1 MAKAVKVEAE
11 VVEDGREL
19 VVTCAPAEIEAN
31 FDALEDRVRRMVA
44 DYDGAVYDMAEDEN
58 VKAAKRDRTFLN
70 GIVKQIDER
79 RKAVKREYLR
89 PLDAFEARCKEI
101 SGIAKGASD
110 AIKAQLDE
118 AERLRRERAYAALE
132 AHYAE
137 VADLLA
143 PVVPYSRVHEDRWL
157 NKTVGEV
164 RAKQLLEEKVG
175 LLAED
180 WGTLKGQ
187 RESMGHYEVAERE
200 LFRTLDL
207 GAALKAARQAD
218 EEDARLAEMKAA
230 MEPEQAPAPSPQ
242 PAPAPEPEPE
252 PDAEAARGWYP
263 GGSPREEIGEAV
275 GPMPIRVDQ
284 LIAPRPGEPRGPWV
298 VVVPEATRS
307 DMEGLA
313 KLLKMSEVS
322 GRIIAGT
329 LEQAY
334 WKVMQG
340 GR

>member
-19 VVTCAPAEIEAN
+19 VVTCTPAEIEAN
-31 FDALEDRVRRMVA
+31 FDALEERVRRMVA
-44 DYDGAVYDMAEDEN
+44 DYDGATYDMSEDGN
-58 VKAAKRDRTFLN
+58 VKAAKRDRTYLN

-132 AHYAE
+132 AHYGE

-180 WGTLKGQ
+180 WDTLKGQ
-187 RESMGHYEVAERE
+187 RGSMGHYEVAERE

-218 EEDARLAEMKAA
+218 EEEARLAEMKAA
-230 MEPEQAPAPSPQ
+230 MEPEPQPAPMPAPQPMPQQAPAPMPQ
-242 PAPAPEPEPE
+242 PEPQQAPQQATAPMQGE
-252 PDAEAARGWYP
+252 
-263 GGSPREEIGEAV
+263 RERI
-275 GPMPIRVDQ
+275 
-284 LIAPRPGEPRGPWV
+284 IAPKPDEPRTPWV
-298 VVVPEATRS
+298 VIVPEATRS

-313 KLLKMSEVS
+313 KLLQMSEVS
-322 GRIIAGT
+322 GRIVAGT
-329 LEQAY
+329 LEQVYRKA
-334 WKVMQG
+334 VRG

>member
-1 MAKAVKVEAE
+1 MAKAAEATEVKPEIVEE
-11 VVEDGREL
+11 GGEL
-19 VVTCAPAEIEAN
+19 VVTCTPAEIEAN
-31 FDALEDRVRRMVA
+31 FDALEERVRRMVA
-44 DYDGAVYDMAEDEN
+44 DYDGATYDMSEDEN

-132 AHYAE
+132 AHYGE

-157 NKTVGEV
+157 NKTVGEA

-180 WGTLKGQ
+180 WDTLKGQ
-187 RESMGHYEVAERE
+187 RGSMGHYEVAERE

-218 EEDARLAEMKAA
+218 EEEARLAEMKAA
-230 MEPEQAPAPSPQ
+230 MEPEPQ
-242 PAPAPEPEPE
+242 PAPMPAPQPMPQQATAPMPQPEPQQAPQQATAPMQGE
-252 PDAEAARGWYP
+252 
-263 GGSPREEIGEAV
+263 RERI
-275 GPMPIRVDQ
+275 
-284 LIAPRPGEPRGPWV
+284 IAPKPDEPRTPWV
-298 VVVPEATRS
+298 VVIPEATRS

-313 KLLKMSEVS
+313 KLLKMSDVS
-322 GRIIAGT
+322 GRIVSGT

-334 WKVMQG
+334 EKERRQIG
-340 GR
+340 GFNA

>member
-1 MAKAVKVEAE
+1 MAKAAEATEVKPEIVEE
-11 VVEDGREL
+11 GGEL
-19 VVTCAPAEIEAN
+19 VVTCTPAEIEAN
-31 FDALEDRVRRMVA
+31 FDALEERVRRMVA
-44 DYDGAVYDMAEDEN
+44 DYDGATYDMSDDGN

-89 PLDAFEARCKEI
+89 PLDAFEARCREI

-110 AIKAQLDE
+110 AIKVQLDE

-157 NKTVGEV
+157 NKTVGEA

-180 WGTLKGQ
+180 WDTLKGQ

-218 EEDARLAEMKAA
+218 EEEARLAEMKAA
-230 MEPEQAPAPSPQ
+230 MEPEPQPAPMPQQAPAPMPQ
-242 PAPAPEPEPE
+242 PEPQQAPQQATAPMQGE
-252 PDAEAARGWYP
+252 
-263 GGSPREEIGEAV
+263 RERI
-275 GPMPIRVDQ
+275 
-284 LIAPRPGEPRGPWV
+284 IAPKPDEPRTPWV
-298 VVVPEATRS
+298 VVIPEATRS

-313 KLLKMSEVS
+313 KLLKMSDVS
-322 GRIIAGT
+322 GRIVSGT
-329 LEQAY
+329 LEQVY
-334 WKVMQG
+334 RKVMQG

>member
-19 VVTCAPAEIEAN
+19 VVTCTPAEIEAN
-31 FDALEDRVRRMVA
+31 FDALEERVRRMVA
-44 DYDGAVYDMAEDEN
+44 DYDGATYDMSEDEN

-110 AIKAQLDE
+110 AIKVQLDE

-180 WGTLKGQ
+180 WDTLKGQ
-187 RESMGHYEVAERE
+187 RGSMGHYEVAERE

-218 EEDARLAEMKAA
+218 EEEARLAEMKAA
-230 MEPEQAPAPSPQ
+230 MEPEPQQATAPMQ
-242 PAPAPEPEPE
+242 GE
-252 PDAEAARGWYP
+252 
-263 GGSPREEIGEAV
+263 RESI
-275 GPMPIRVDQ
+275 
-284 LIAPRPGEPRGPWV
+284 IAPKPGEPRTPWV
-298 VVVPEATRS
+298 VVIPEATRS

-313 KLLKMSEVS
+313 KLLKMSDVS
-322 GRIIAGT
+322 GRIVSGT

-334 WKVMQG
+334 EKERRQIG
-340 GR
+340 GFNA

>member
-1 MAKAVKVEAE
+1 MAKAAEATEVKPEIVEE
-11 VVEDGREL
+11 GGEL
-19 VVTCAPAEIEAN
+19 VVTCRPSDIEAN

-44 DYDGAVYDMAEDEN
+44 DYEGAAYDMSDDGN
-58 VKAAKRDRTFLN
+58 VRAAKRDRTYLN

-89 PLDAFEARCKEI
+89 PLDAFEARCREI

-132 AHYAE
+132 AHYGE

-164 RAKQLLEEKVG
+164 KAKQLLEEKVG

-180 WGTLKGQ
+180 WDTLKGQ
-187 RESMGHYEVAERE
+187 RGSMGHYEVAERE

-218 EEDARLAEMKAA
+218 EEDARLEEMKAA
-230 MEPEQAPAPSPQ
+230 MEPERAPEPEPA
-242 PAPAPEPEPE
+242 APAPEPAPQPVQAVQEP
-252 PDAEAARGWYP
+252 
-263 GGSPREEIGEAV
+263 V
-275 GPMPIRVDQ
+275 
-284 LIAPRPGEPRGPWV
+284 IAPRPGEPRTPWV
-298 VVVPEATRS
+298 VIVPEATRS

-313 KLLKMSEVS
+313 KLLQMSEVS
-322 GRIIAGT
+322 GRIVAGT
-329 LEQAY
+329 LEQVYRKA
-334 WKVMQG
+334 VQG

>member
-1 MAKAVKVEAE
+1 MAKAAEATEVKPEIVEE
-11 VVEDGREL
+11 GGEL
-19 VVTCAPAEIEAN
+19 VVTCRPSDIEAN

-44 DYDGAVYDMAEDEN
+44 DYEGAAYDMSDDGN
-58 VKAAKRDRTFLN
+58 VRAAKRDRTYLN

-89 PLDAFEARCKEI
+89 PLDAFEARCREI

-132 AHYAE
+132 AHYGE

-164 RAKQLLEEKVG
+164 KAKQLLEEKVG

-180 WGTLKGQ
+180 WDTLKGQ

-230 MEPEQAPAPSPQ
+230 MGPERAPEPA
-242 PAPAPEPEPE
+242 APAPEPAPQ
-252 PDAEAARGWYP
+252 
-263 GGSPREEIGEAV
+263 
-275 GPMPIRVDQ
+275 PMPAPAPQPAQAVQ
-284 LIAPRPGEPRGPWV
+284 EPVIAPRPSEPRTPWV
-298 VVVPEATRS
+298 VIVPEATRS

-313 KLLKMSEVS
+313 KLLQMSEVS
-322 GRIIAGT
+322 GRIVAGT

-334 WKVMQG
+334 RKAVQG

>member
-11 VVEDGREL
+11 VVEEGGEL
-19 VVTCAPAEIEAN
+19 VVTCTPAEIEAN
-31 FDALEDRVRRMVA
+31 FDALEERVRRMVA
-44 DYDGAVYDMAEDEN
+44 DYDGATYDMSEDEN

-132 AHYAE
+132 AHYGE

-157 NKTVGEV
+157 NKTVGEA

-180 WGTLKGQ
+180 WDTLKGQ

-230 MEPEQAPAPSPQ
+230 MEPEPQ
-242 PAPAPEPEPE
+242 PAPMPAPQ
-252 PDAEAARGWYP
+252 
-263 GGSPREEIGEAV
+263 
-275 GPMPIRVDQ
+275 PMPQQATAPMPQQAPQQATAPMQGERERI
-284 LIAPRPGEPRGPWV
+284 IAPKPGEPRTPWV
-298 VVVPEATRS
+298 VVIPEATRS

-313 KLLKMSEVS
+313 KLLKMTDVS
-322 GRIIAGT
+322 GRIVSGT

-334 WKVMQG
+334 EKERRQIG
-340 GR
+340 GFNA

>member
-19 VVTCAPAEIEAN
+19 VVTCTPAEIEAN
-31 FDALEDRVRRMVA
+31 FDALEERVRRMVA
-44 DYDGAVYDMAEDEN
+44 DYDGATYDMSEDEN

-89 PLDAFEARCKEI
+89 PLDAFEARCREI

-157 NKTVGEV
+157 NKTVGEA

-180 WGTLKGQ
+180 WDTLKGQ
-187 RESMGHYEVAERE
+187 RGLMGHYEVAERE

-218 EEDARLAEMKAA
+218 EEEARLAEMKAA
-230 MEPEQAPAPSPQ
+230 MEPEPQPAPMPQQAPAPMPQ
-242 PAPAPEPEPE
+242 PEPQQAPQQATAPMQGE
-252 PDAEAARGWYP
+252 
-263 GGSPREEIGEAV
+263 RERI
-275 GPMPIRVDQ
+275 
-284 LIAPRPGEPRGPWV
+284 IAPKPGEPRTPWV
-298 VVVPEATRS
+298 VVIPEATRS

-313 KLLKMSEVS
+313 KLLKMSDVS
-322 GRIIAGT
+322 GRIVSGT

-334 WKVMQG
+334 EKERRQIG
-340 GR
+340 GFNA

>member
-1 MAKAVKVEAE
+1 MAKAAEATAVKPEIAE
-11 VVEDGREL
+11 EGGEL
-19 VVTCAPAEIEAN
+19 VVTCRPSDIEAN

-44 DYDGAVYDMAEDEN
+44 DYEGAAYDMSDDGN
-58 VKAAKRDRTFLN
+58 VRAAKRDRTYLN

-79 RKAVKREYLR
+79 RKAVKREYLK
-89 PLDAFEARCKEI
+89 PLDAFESRCKEI

-132 AHYAE
+132 DHYGE

-164 RAKQLLEEKVG
+164 KAKQLLEEKVG

-180 WGTLKGQ
+180 WDTLKGQ
-187 RESMGHYEVAERE
+187 RGSMGHYEVAERE

-218 EEDARLAEMKAA
+218 EEDARLEEMKAA
-230 MEPEQAPAPSPQ
+230 MEPERAPEPAAPAPEPAPQPMPAPAPQ
-242 PAPAPEPEPE
+242 PAPAQEP
-252 PDAEAARGWYP
+252 
-263 GGSPREEIGEAV
+263 V
-275 GPMPIRVDQ
+275 
-284 LIAPRPGEPRGPWV
+284 IAPAPGEPRGPWV
-298 VVVPEATRS
+298 VIVPDATRS

-313 KLLKMSEVS
+313 KLLKMSDVS
-322 GRIIAGT
+322 GRIVPGT
-329 LEQAY
+329 LEQVY

-340 GR
+340 GGR

>member
-1 MAKAVKVEAE
+1 MAKAAEATEVKPEIVEE
-11 VVEDGREL
+11 GGEL
-19 VVTCAPAEIEAN
+19 VVTCRPSDIEAN

-44 DYDGAVYDMAEDEN
+44 DYEGAAYDMSDDGN
-58 VKAAKRDRTFLN
+58 VRAAKRDRTYLN

-89 PLDAFEARCKEI
+89 PLNAFESRCKEI
-101 SGIAKGASD
+101 SGIAKDASD

-132 AHYAE
+132 AHYGE

-164 RAKQLLEEKVG
+164 KAKQLLEEKVG

-180 WGTLKGQ
+180 WDTLKGQ
-187 RESMGHYEVAERE
+187 RGSMGHYEVAERE

-207 GAALKAARQAD
+207 GTALKAARQAD
-218 EEDARLAEMKAA
+218 EEDARLEEMKAA
-230 MEPEQAPAPSPQ
+230 MEPERAPEPGPA
-242 PAPAPEPEPE
+242 APAPEPAPQ
-252 PDAEAARGWYP
+252 
-263 GGSPREEIGEAV
+263 
-275 GPMPIRVDQ
+275 PMPAPAPQPARAVQ
-284 LIAPRPGEPRGPWV
+284 EPVIAPRPGEPRTPWV
-298 VVVPEATRS
+298 VIVPEATRS

-313 KLLKMSEVS
+313 KLLQMSEVS
-322 GRIIAGT
+322 GRIVAGT
-329 LEQAY
+329 LEQVYRKA
-334 WKVMQG
+334 VQG

>member
-19 VVTCAPAEIEAN
+19 VVTCTPAEIEAN
-31 FDALEDRVRRMVA
+31 FDALEERVRRMVA
-44 DYDGAVYDMAEDEN
+44 DYDGATYDMSEDGN

-132 AHYAE
+132 AHYGE

-180 WGTLKGQ
+180 WDTLKGQ
-187 RESMGHYEVAERE
+187 RGSMGHYEVAERE

-218 EEDARLAEMKAA
+218 EEEARLAEMKAA
-230 MEPEQAPAPSPQ
+230 MEPEPQ
-242 PAPAPEPEPE
+242 PAPTPMPQPEPQQAPQQATAPMQGE
-252 PDAEAARGWYP
+252 
-263 GGSPREEIGEAV
+263 RERI
-275 GPMPIRVDQ
+275 
-284 LIAPRPGEPRGPWV
+284 IAPKPGEPRTPWV
-298 VVVPEATRS
+298 VVIPEATRS

-322 GRIIAGT
+322 GRIVSGT

-334 WKVMQG
+334 EKERRQIG
-340 GR
+340 GFNA

>member
-19 VVTCAPAEIEAN
+19 VVTCTPAEIEAN
-31 FDALEDRVRRMVA
+31 FDALEERVRRMVA
-44 DYDGAVYDMAEDEN
+44 DYDGATYDMSEDEN

-79 RKAVKREYLR
+79 RKTVKREYLR
-89 PLDAFEARCKEI
+89 PLDAFEARCREI

-180 WGTLKGQ
+180 WDTLKGQ

-218 EEDARLAEMKAA
+218 EEEARLAEMKAA
-230 MEPEQAPAPSPQ
+230 MEPEPQPAPMPAPQPMPQQAPAPMPQ
-242 PAPAPEPEPE
+242 PEPQQAPQQATAPMQGE
-252 PDAEAARGWYP
+252 
-263 GGSPREEIGEAV
+263 RERI
-275 GPMPIRVDQ
+275 
-284 LIAPRPGEPRGPWV
+284 IAPKPGEPRTPWV
-298 VVVPEATRS
+298 VVIPEATRS

-313 KLLKMSEVS
+313 KLLKMSDVR
-322 GRIIAGT
+322 GRIVSGT

-334 WKVMQG
+334 EKERRQIG
-340 GR
+340 GFNA

>member
-1 MAKAVKVEAE
+1 MAKAAEATEVKPEIVEE
-11 VVEDGREL
+11 GGEL
-19 VVTCAPAEIEAN
+19 VVTCRPSDIEAN

-44 DYDGAVYDMAEDEN
+44 DYEGAAYDMSEDGN
-58 VKAAKRDRTFLN
+58 VRAAKRDRTYLN

-132 AHYAE
+132 AHYGE

-164 RAKQLLEEKVG
+164 KAKQLLEEKVG

-180 WGTLKGQ
+180 WDTLKGQ
-187 RESMGHYEVAERE
+187 RGSMGHYEVAERE

-207 GAALKAARQAD
+207 GTALKAARQAD
-218 EEDARLAEMKAA
+218 EEDARLEEMKAA
-230 MEPEQAPAPSPQ
+230 MEPERAPEPGPA
-242 PAPAPEPEPE
+242 APAPEPAPQ
-252 PDAEAARGWYP
+252 
-263 GGSPREEIGEAV
+263 
-275 GPMPIRVDQ
+275 PMPAPAPQPARAVQ
-284 LIAPRPGEPRGPWV
+284 EPVIAPRPGEPRTPWV
-298 VVVPEATRS
+298 VIVPAATRS

-313 KLLKMSEVS
+313 KLLQMSEVS
-322 GRIIAGT
+322 GRIVAGT
-329 LEQAY
+329 LGQVYRKA
-334 WKVMQG
+334 VQG

>member
-19 VVTCAPAEIEAN
+19 VVTCTPAEIEAN
-31 FDALEDRVRRMVA
+31 FDALEERVRRMVA
-44 DYDGAVYDMAEDEN
+44 DYDGAAYDMSEDEN

-132 AHYAE
+132 AHYGE

-180 WGTLKGQ
+180 WDTLKGQ
-187 RESMGHYEVAERE
+187 RGLMGHYEVAERE

-218 EEDARLAEMKAA
+218 EEEPRLAEMKAA
-230 MEPEQAPAPSPQ
+230 MEPEPQ
-242 PAPAPEPEPE
+242 PAPMPAPQPMPQRAPAPMPQPEPQQAPQQATAPMQGE
-252 PDAEAARGWYP
+252 
-263 GGSPREEIGEAV
+263 RERI
-275 GPMPIRVDQ
+275 
-284 LIAPRPGEPRGPWV
+284 IAPKPGEPRTPWV
-298 VVVPEATRS
+298 VVIPEATRS

-313 KLLKMSEVS
+313 KLLKMSDVS
-322 GRIIAGT
+322 GRIVSGT

-334 WKVMQG
+334 EKERRQIG
-340 GR
+340 GFNA

>member
-1 MAKAVKVEAE
+1 MAKAAEATEVKPEIVEE
-11 VVEDGREL
+11 GGEL
-19 VVTCAPAEIEAN
+19 VVTCRPSDIEAN

-44 DYDGAVYDMAEDEN
+44 DYEGAAYDMSDDGN
-58 VKAAKRDRTFLN
+58 VRAAKRDRTYLN

-132 AHYAE
+132 AHYGE

-164 RAKQLLEEKVG
+164 KAKQLLEEKVG

-180 WGTLKGQ
+180 WDTLKGQ
-187 RESMGHYEVAERE
+187 RGSMGHYEVAERE

-207 GAALKAARQAD
+207 GTALKAARQAD
-218 EEDARLAEMKAA
+218 EEDARLEEMKAA
-230 MEPEQAPAPSPQ
+230 MEPERAPEPEPA
-242 PAPAPEPEPE
+242 APAPEPAPAPQPVQPVQAVQEP
-252 PDAEAARGWYP
+252 
-263 GGSPREEIGEAV
+263 V
-275 GPMPIRVDQ
+275 
-284 LIAPRPGEPRGPWV
+284 IAPRPSEPRTPWV
-298 VVVPEATRS
+298 VIVPEATRS

-313 KLLKMSEVS
+313 KLLQMSEVS
-322 GRIIAGT
+322 GRIVAGT
-329 LEQAY
+329 LGQVYRKA
-334 WKVMQG
+334 VQG
-340 GR
+340 GGR

>member
-1 MAKAVKVEAE
+1 MAKAAEATEVKPEIVEE
-11 VVEDGREL
+11 GGEL
-19 VVTCAPAEIEAN
+19 IVTCRPSDIEAN

-44 DYDGAVYDMAEDEN
+44 DYEGAAYDMSEDGN
-58 VKAAKRDRTFLN
+58 VRAAKRDRTYLN

-132 AHYAE
+132 AHYGE

-164 RAKQLLEEKVG
+164 KAKQLLEEKVG

-180 WGTLKGQ
+180 WDTLKGQ
-187 RESMGHYEVAERE
+187 RGSMGHYEVAERE

-218 EEDARLAEMKAA
+218 EEDAHLAEMKAA
-230 MEPEQAPAPSPQ
+230 MGPERAPEPA
-242 PAPAPEPEPE
+242 APAPEPAPQ
-252 PDAEAARGWYP
+252 
-263 GGSPREEIGEAV
+263 
-275 GPMPIRVDQ
+275 PMPAPAPQPAQAVQEPI
-284 LIAPRPGEPRGPWV
+284 IAPRPAEPRTPWV
-298 VVVPEATRS
+298 VIVPEATRS

-313 KLLKMSEVS
+313 KLLQMSEVS
-322 GRIIAGT
+322 GRIVAGT
-329 LEQAY
+329 LEQVYRKA
-334 WKVMQG
+334 VQG

>member
-19 VVTCAPAEIEAN
+19 VVTCTPAEIEAN
-31 FDALEDRVRRMVA
+31 FDALEERVRRMVA
-44 DYDGAVYDMAEDEN
+44 DYDGATYDMSEDEN

-180 WGTLKGQ
+180 WDTLKGQ
-187 RESMGHYEVAERE
+187 RGSMGHYEVAERE

-218 EEDARLAEMKAA
+218 EEEARLAEMKAA
-230 MEPEQAPAPSPQ
+230 MEPEPQPMPQQAPAPMPQ
-242 PAPAPEPEPE
+242 PEPQQAPQQATAPMQGE
-252 PDAEAARGWYP
+252 
-263 GGSPREEIGEAV
+263 RERI
-275 GPMPIRVDQ
+275 
-284 LIAPRPGEPRGPWV
+284 IAQKPGEPRTPWV
-298 VVVPEATRS
+298 VVIPEATRS

-313 KLLKMSEVS
+313 KLLKMSDVS
-322 GRIIAGT
+322 GRIVSGT

-334 WKVMQG
+334 EKERRQIG
-340 GR
+340 GFNA

>member
-19 VVTCAPAEIEAN
+19 VVTCTPAEIEAN
-31 FDALEDRVRRMVA
+31 FDALEERVRRMVA
-44 DYDGAVYDMAEDEN
+44 DYDGATYDMSEDEN

-89 PLDAFEARCKEI
+89 PLDAFEARCREI

-180 WGTLKGQ
+180 WDTLKGQ
-187 RESMGHYEVAERE
+187 RGLMGHYEVAERE

-218 EEDARLAEMKAA
+218 EEEARLAEMKAA
-230 MEPEQAPAPSPQ
+230 MEPEPQ
-242 PAPAPEPEPE
+242 PAPMPAPQ
-252 PDAEAARGWYP
+252 
-263 GGSPREEIGEAV
+263 
-275 GPMPIRVDQ
+275 PMPQQATAPMQGERERI
-284 LIAPRPGEPRGPWV
+284 IAPKPDEPRTPWV
-298 VVVPEATRS
+298 VVIPEATRS

-313 KLLKMSEVS
+313 KLLKMSDVS
-322 GRIIAGT
+322 GRIVSGT

-334 WKVMQG
+334 EKERRQIG
-340 GR
+340 GFNA

>member
-1 MAKAVKVEAE
+1 MAKAAEATEVKPEIVEE
-11 VVEDGREL
+11 GGEL
-19 VVTCAPAEIEAN
+19 VVTCRPSDIEAN

-44 DYDGAVYDMAEDEN
+44 DYEGAAYDMSDDGN
-58 VKAAKRDRTFLN
+58 VRAAKRDRTYLN

-89 PLDAFEARCKEI
+89 PLDAFEARCREI

-132 AHYAE
+132 AHYGE

-143 PVVPYSRVHEDRWL
+143 PVVPYSRVHEGRWL

-164 RAKQLLEEKVG
+164 KAKQLLEEKVG

-180 WGTLKGQ
+180 WDTLKGQ
-187 RESMGHYEVAERE
+187 RGSMGHYEVAERE

-218 EEDARLAEMKAA
+218 EEDARLEEMKAA
-230 MEPEQAPAPSPQ
+230 MEPERAPEPEPA
-242 PAPAPEPEPE
+242 APAPEPAPQPVQAVQEP
-252 PDAEAARGWYP
+252 
-263 GGSPREEIGEAV
+263 V
-275 GPMPIRVDQ
+275 
-284 LIAPRPGEPRGPWV
+284 IAPRPGEPRTPWV
-298 VVVPEATRS
+298 VIVPEATRS

-313 KLLKMSEVS
+313 KLLQMSEVS
-322 GRIIAGT
+322 GRIVAGT
-329 LEQAY
+329 LEQVYRKA
-334 WKVMQG
+334 VQG

>member
-1 MAKAVKVEAE
+1 MAKAAEATEVKPEIVEE
-11 VVEDGREL
+11 GGEL
-19 VVTCAPAEIEAN
+19 VVTCRPSDIEAN

-44 DYDGAVYDMAEDEN
+44 DYEGAAYDMSDDGN
-58 VKAAKRDRTFLN
+58 VRVAKRDRTYLN

-132 AHYAE
+132 AHYGE

-164 RAKQLLEEKVG
+164 KAKQLLEEKVG

-180 WGTLKGQ
+180 WDTLKGQ
-187 RESMGHYEVAERE
+187 RGSMGHYEVAERE

-218 EEDARLAEMKAA
+218 EEDARLEEMKAA
-230 MEPEQAPAPSPQ
+230 MEPERATEPA
-242 PAPAPEPEPE
+242 APAPEPAPQ
-252 PDAEAARGWYP
+252 
-263 GGSPREEIGEAV
+263 
-275 GPMPIRVDQ
+275 PMPAPAPQPARAVQ
-284 LIAPRPGEPRGPWV
+284 EPVIAPRPGEPRTPWV
-298 VVVPEATRS
+298 VIVPEATHS

-313 KLLKMSEVS
+313 KLLQMSEVS
-322 GRIIAGT
+322 GRIVAGT
-329 LEQAY
+329 LEQVYRKA
-334 WKVMQG
+334 VQG

>member
-1 MAKAVKVEAE
+1 MAKAAEATEVKPEIVEE
-11 VVEDGREL
+11 GGEL
-19 VVTCAPAEIEAN
+19 VVTCRPCDIEAN

-44 DYDGAVYDMAEDEN
+44 DYEGAAYDMSADGN
-58 VKAAKRDRTFLN
+58 VRAAKRDRTYLN

-132 AHYAE
+132 AHYGE

-164 RAKQLLEEKVG
+164 KAKQLLEEKVG

-180 WGTLKGQ
+180 WDTLKGQ
-187 RESMGHYEVAERE
+187 RGSMGHYEVAERE

-218 EEDARLAEMKAA
+218 EEDARLEEMKAA
-230 MEPEQAPAPSPQ
+230 MEPERAPEPEPA
-242 PAPAPEPEPE
+242 APAPEPAPQ
-252 PDAEAARGWYP
+252 
-263 GGSPREEIGEAV
+263 
-275 GPMPIRVDQ
+275 PMPAPAPQPVQ
-284 LIAPRPGEPRGPWV
+284 AVQEPVIAPRPGEPRTPWV
-298 VVVPEATRS
+298 VIVPEATRS

-313 KLLKMSEVS
+313 KLLQMSEVS
-322 GRIIAGT
+322 GRIVAGT
-329 LEQAY
+329 LEQVYRKA
-334 WKVMQG
+334 VQG

>member
-1 MAKAVKVEAE
+1 MAKAAEATEVKPEIVEE
-11 VVEDGREL
+11 GGEL
-19 VVTCAPAEIEAN
+19 VVTCRPSDIEAN

-44 DYDGAVYDMAEDEN
+44 DYEGAAYDMSDDGN
-58 VKAAKRDRTFLN
+58 VRAAKRDRTYLN

-89 PLDAFEARCKEI
+89 PLDAFEARCREI

-118 AERLRRERAYAALE
+118 ADRLRRERAYAALE
-132 AHYAE
+132 AHYGE

-164 RAKQLLEEKVG
+164 KAKQLLEEKVG

-180 WGTLKGQ
+180 WDTLKGQ
-187 RESMGHYEVAERE
+187 RGSMGHYEVAERE

-218 EEDARLAEMKAA
+218 EEDARLEEMKAA
-230 MEPEQAPAPSPQ
+230 MEPERAPEPGPA
-242 PAPAPEPEPE
+242 APAPEPAPQ
-252 PDAEAARGWYP
+252 
-263 GGSPREEIGEAV
+263 
-275 GPMPIRVDQ
+275 PMPAPAPQPARAVQ
-284 LIAPRPGEPRGPWV
+284 EPVIAPRPGEPRTPWV
-298 VVVPEATRS
+298 VIVPEATRS

-313 KLLKMSEVS
+313 KLLQMSEVS
-322 GRIIAGT
+322 GRIVAGT
-329 LEQAY
+329 LEQVYRKA
-334 WKVMQG
+334 VQG

>member
-1 MAKAVKVEAE
+1 MDKAVEVEAE

-19 VVTCAPAEIEAN
+19 VVSCRPAEIEAN
-31 FDALEDRVRRMVA
+31 FDALEARVRRMVA
-44 DYDGAVYDMAEDEN
+44 DYEGATYDMSGEEN
-58 VKAAKRDRTFLN
+58 VRAAKRDRTYLN

-118 AERLRRERAYAALE
+118 AEGARRARARAALE

-137 VADLLA
+137 IADLLA
-143 PVVPYSRVHEDRWL
+143 PVVPYERVHEDRWL
-157 NKTVGEV
+157 NKTTGEMK
-164 RAKQLLEEKVG
+164 AKQLLEEKVA

-180 WGTLKGQ
+180 WETLKGQ
-187 RESMGHYEVAERE
+187 RGSMAHYEEAERE

-207 GAALKAARQAD
+207 SAALKAARRAD

-230 MEPEQAPAPSPQ
+230 MAPEPPAEEPAPAPVPAPTPV
-242 PAPAPEPEPE
+242 PAPAPEPAP
-252 PDAEAARGWYP
+252 A
-263 GGSPREEIGEAV
+263 
-275 GPMPIRVDQ
+275 PI
-284 LIAPRPGEPRGPWV
+284 IAPSPGEPRGPWV
-298 VVVPEATRS
+298 VIVPDAARS

-313 KLLKMSEVS
+313 KLLKMSDVS
-322 GRIIAGT
+322 GRIVAGT
-329 LEQAY
+329 LEQVY
-334 WKVMQG
+334 WKVMEG
-340 GR
+340 AR

>member
-1 MAKAVKVEAE
+1 MAKSVEVEAE

-19 VVTCAPAEIEAN
+19 VVTCTPAEIEAN
-31 FDALEDRVRRMVA
+31 FDALEARVRKMVA
-44 DYDGAVYDMAEDEN
+44 DYEGAVYDMSKDEN
-58 VKAAKRDRTFLN
+58 VKGAKRDRTFLN

-79 RKAVKREYLR
+79 RKAVKREYLK

-101 SGIAKGASD
+101 AGIAKGASD

-118 AERLRRERAYAALE
+118 AEAARRARARAILE
-132 AHYAE
+132 AHYGE

-143 PVVPYSRVHEDRWL
+143 PVVPYERVHEDRWL
-157 NKTVGEV
+157 NKTTGEEKAK
-164 RAKQLLEEKVG
+164 RALEEKVA

-180 WGTLKGQ
+180 WATLKAQ
-187 RESMGHYEVAERE
+187 REAMAHYEVAERE

-230 MEPEQAPAPSPQ
+230 MAPETAPEPELAPQ
-242 PAPAPEPEPE
+242 PAPAPQPMPEPA
-252 PDAEAARGWYP
+252 PAPAPAP
-263 GGSPREEIGEAV
+263 V
-275 GPMPIRVDQ
+275 
-284 LIAPRPGEPRGPWV
+284 IAPHPGEPRTPWIV
-298 VVVPEATRS
+298 IVPEASRS

-313 KLLKMSEVS
+313 KLLQMSDVS
-322 GRIIAGT
+322 GRIVAGT
-329 LEQAY
+329 LEQVY

>member
-1 MAKAVKVEAE
+1 MAKAAEATEVKPEIVEE
-11 VVEDGREL
+11 GGEL
-19 VVTCAPAEIEAN
+19 VVTCRPSDIEAN

-44 DYDGAVYDMAEDEN
+44 DYEGAAYDMSDDGN
-58 VKAAKRDRTFLN
+58 VRAAKRDRTYLN

-79 RKAVKREYLR
+79 RKAVKREYLK
-89 PLDAFEARCKEI
+89 PLDAFESRCKEI

-132 AHYAE
+132 AHYGE

-164 RAKQLLEEKVG
+164 KAKQLLEEKVG

-180 WGTLKGQ
+180 WDTLKGQ
-187 RESMGHYEVAERE
+187 RGSMGHYEVAERE

-207 GAALKAARQAD
+207 GTALKAARQAD
-218 EEDARLAEMKAA
+218 EEDARLEEMKAA
-230 MEPEQAPAPSPQ
+230 MEPERAPEPEPA
-242 PAPAPEPEPE
+242 APAPEPAPQ
-252 PDAEAARGWYP
+252 
-263 GGSPREEIGEAV
+263 
-275 GPMPIRVDQ
+275 PMPAPAPQPVQ
-284 LIAPRPGEPRGPWV
+284 AVQEPVIAPRPSEPRTPWV
-298 VVVPEATRS
+298 VIVPEATRS

-313 KLLKMSEVS
+313 KLLQMSEVS
-322 GRIIAGT
+322 GRIVAGT
-329 LEQAY
+329 LEQVYRKA
-334 WKVMQG
+334 VQG

>member
-1 MAKAVKVEAE
+1 MAKAAEAAE
-11 VVEDGREL
+11 VKPEIVEEGGEL
-19 VVTCAPAEIEAN
+19 VVTCRPSDIEAN

-44 DYDGAVYDMAEDEN
+44 DYEGAAYDMSDDGN
-58 VKAAKRDRTFLN
+58 VRAAKRDRTYLN

-89 PLDAFEARCKEI
+89 PLDAFESRCKEI

-132 AHYAE
+132 AHYGE

-164 RAKQLLEEKVG
+164 KAKQLLEEKVG

-180 WGTLKGQ
+180 WDTLKGQ
-187 RESMGHYEVAERE
+187 RGSMGHYEVAERE

-207 GAALKAARQAD
+207 GTALKAARQAD
-218 EEDARLAEMKAA
+218 EEDARLEEMKAA
-230 MEPEQAPAPSPQ
+230 MEPERAPEPEPA
-242 PAPAPEPEPE
+242 APAPEPAPQ
-252 PDAEAARGWYP
+252 
-263 GGSPREEIGEAV
+263 
-275 GPMPIRVDQ
+275 PMPAPAPQPARAVQ
-284 LIAPRPGEPRGPWV
+284 EPVIAPRPGEPRTPWV
-298 VVVPEATRS
+298 VIVPEATRS

-313 KLLKMSEVS
+313 KLLQMSEVS
-322 GRIIAGT
+322 GRIVAGT
-329 LEQAY
+329 LEQVYRKA
-334 WKVMQG
+334 VQG

>member
-1 MAKAVKVEAE
+1 MAKAAEATEVKPEI
-11 VVEDGREL
+11 VEDGREL
-19 VVTCAPAEIEAN
+19 VVTCTPAEIEAN
-31 FDALEDRVRRMVA
+31 FDALEERVRRMVA
-44 DYDGAVYDMAEDEN
+44 DYDGATYDMSEDEN

-132 AHYAE
+132 AHYGE

-164 RAKQLLEEKVG
+164 KAKQLLEEKVG

-180 WGTLKGQ
+180 WDTLKGQ
-187 RESMGHYEVAERE
+187 RGSMGHYEVAERE

-230 MEPEQAPAPSPQ
+230 MEPEPAP
-242 PAPAPEPEPE
+242 PAPEPAPQPAQAAQAAQEP
-252 PDAEAARGWYP
+252 
-263 GGSPREEIGEAV
+263 I
-275 GPMPIRVDQ
+275 
-284 LIAPRPGEPRGPWV
+284 IAPRPAEPRTPWV
-298 VVVPEATRS
+298 VIVPEATRS

-313 KLLKMSEVS
+313 KLLQMSEVS
-322 GRIIAGT
+322 GRIVAGT
-329 LEQAY
+329 LEQVYRKA
-334 WKVMQG
+334 VQG

>member
-1 MAKAVKVEAE
+1 MAKAAEATEVKPEIVEE
-11 VVEDGREL
+11 GGEL
-19 VVTCAPAEIEAN
+19 VVTCRPSDIEAN

-44 DYDGAVYDMAEDEN
+44 DYEGAAYDMSDDGN
-58 VKAAKRDRTFLN
+58 VRAAKRDRTYLN

-132 AHYAE
+132 AHYGE

-164 RAKQLLEEKVG
+164 KAKQLLEEKVG

-180 WGTLKGQ
+180 WDTLKGQ
-187 RESMGHYEVAERE
+187 RGSMGHYEVAERE

-207 GAALKAARQAD
+207 GTALKAARQAD
-218 EEDARLAEMKAA
+218 EEDARLEEMKAA
-230 MEPEQAPAPSPQ
+230 MEPERAPEPGPA
-242 PAPAPEPEPE
+242 APAPEPAPQ
-252 PDAEAARGWYP
+252 
-263 GGSPREEIGEAV
+263 
-275 GPMPIRVDQ
+275 PMPAPAPQPARAVQ
-284 LIAPRPGEPRGPWV
+284 EPVIAPRPGEPRTPWV
-298 VVVPEATRS
+298 VIVPEATRS

-313 KLLKMSEVS
+313 KLLQMSEVS
-322 GRIIAGT
+322 GRIVAGT
-329 LEQAY
+329 LEQVYRKA
-334 WKVMQG
+334 VQG

>member
-1 MAKAVKVEAE
+1 MAKAAEATEVKPEIVEE
-11 VVEDGREL
+11 GGEL
-19 VVTCAPAEIEAN
+19 VVTCRPSDIEAN

-44 DYDGAVYDMAEDEN
+44 DYEGAAYDMSDDGN
-58 VKAAKRDRTFLN
+58 VRAAKRDRTYLN

-79 RKAVKREYLR
+79 RKAVKRECLK
-89 PLDAFEARCKEI
+89 PFDAFESRCKEI

-132 AHYAE
+132 AHYGE

-164 RAKQLLEEKVG
+164 KAKQLLEEKVG

-180 WGTLKGQ
+180 WDTLKGQ
-187 RESMGHYEVAERE
+187 RGSMGHYEVAERE

-218 EEDARLAEMKAA
+218 EEEARLAEMKAA
-230 MEPEQAPAPSPQ
+230 MEPEPQPAPMPAPQPMPQQAPAPMPQ
-242 PAPAPEPEPE
+242 PEPQQAPQQATAPMQGE
-252 PDAEAARGWYP
+252 
-263 GGSPREEIGEAV
+263 RERI
-275 GPMPIRVDQ
+275 
-284 LIAPRPGEPRGPWV
+284 IAPKPGEPRTPWV
-298 VVVPEATRS
+298 VVIPEATRS

-313 KLLKMSEVS
+313 KLLQMSEVS
-322 GRIIAGT
+322 GRIVAGT
-329 LEQAY
+329 LEQVYRKA
-334 WKVMQG
+334 VQG
-340 GR
+340 GGR

>member
-1 MAKAVKVEAE
+1 MAKTAEATEVKPE

-19 VVTCAPAEIEAN
+19 VVTCTPAEIEAN
-31 FDALEDRVRRMVA
+31 FDALEERVRRMVA
-44 DYDGAVYDMAEDEN
+44 DYDGATYDMSEDEN

-157 NKTVGEV
+157 NKTVGEA

-180 WGTLKGQ
+180 WDTLKGQ
-187 RESMGHYEVAERE
+187 RGLMGHYEVAERE

-218 EEDARLAEMKAA
+218 EEEARLAEMKAA
-230 MEPEQAPAPSPQ
+230 MEPEPQ
-242 PAPAPEPEPE
+242 PAPMPAPQPMPQRAPAPMPQPEPQQAPQQATAPMQGE
-252 PDAEAARGWYP
+252 
-263 GGSPREEIGEAV
+263 RERI
-275 GPMPIRVDQ
+275 
-284 LIAPRPGEPRGPWV
+284 IAPKPGEPRTPWV
-298 VVVPEATRS
+298 VVIPEATRS

-313 KLLKMSEVS
+313 KLLKMSNVS
-322 GRIIAGT
+322 GRIVSGT

-334 WKVMQG
+334 EKERRQIG
-340 GR
+340 GFNA

>member
-1 MAKAVKVEAE
+1 MAKAAEATEVKPEIVEE
-11 VVEDGREL
+11 GGEL
-19 VVTCAPAEIEAN
+19 VVTCRPSDIEAN

-44 DYDGAVYDMAEDEN
+44 DYEGAAYDMSDDGN
-58 VKAAKRDRTFLN
+58 VRAAKRDRTYLN

-89 PLDAFEARCKEI
+89 PLNAFESRCKEI
-101 SGIAKGASD
+101 SGIAKDASD

-132 AHYAE
+132 AHYGE

-164 RAKQLLEEKVG
+164 KAKQLLEEKVG

-180 WGTLKGQ
+180 WDTLKGQ
-187 RESMGHYEVAERE
+187 RGSMGHYEVAERE
-200 LFRTLDL
+200 LFRTLNL
-207 GAALKAARQAD
+207 GTALKAARQAD
-218 EEDARLAEMKAA
+218 EEDARLEEMKAA
-230 MEPEQAPAPSPQ
+230 MEPERAPEPGPA
-242 PAPAPEPEPE
+242 APAPEPAPQ
-252 PDAEAARGWYP
+252 
-263 GGSPREEIGEAV
+263 
-275 GPMPIRVDQ
+275 PMPAPAPQPARAVQ
-284 LIAPRPGEPRGPWV
+284 EPVIAPRPGEPRTPWV
-298 VVVPEATRS
+298 VIVPEATRS

-313 KLLKMSEVS
+313 KLLQMSEVS
-322 GRIIAGT
+322 GRIVAGT
-329 LEQAY
+329 LEQVYRKA
-334 WKVMQG
+334 VQG

>member
-1 MAKAVKVEAE
+1 MAKAAEATEVKPEIVEE
-11 VVEDGREL
+11 GGEL
-19 VVTCAPAEIEAN
+19 VVTCRPSDIEAN

-44 DYDGAVYDMAEDEN
+44 DYEGAAYDMSDDGN
-58 VKAAKRDRTFLN
+58 VRAAKRDRTYLN

-132 AHYAE
+132 AHYGE

-164 RAKQLLEEKVG
+164 KAKQLLEEKVG

-180 WGTLKGQ
+180 WDTLKGQ
-187 RESMGHYEVAERE
+187 RGSMGHYEVAERE

-207 GAALKAARQAD
+207 GTALKAARQAD
-218 EEDARLAEMKAA
+218 EEDARLEEMKAA
-230 MEPEQAPAPSPQ
+230 MEPERAPEPEPA
-242 PAPAPEPEPE
+242 APAPEPAPAPQPVQPVQAVQEP
-252 PDAEAARGWYP
+252 
-263 GGSPREEIGEAV
+263 V
-275 GPMPIRVDQ
+275 
-284 LIAPRPGEPRGPWV
+284 IAPRPSEPRTPWV
-298 VVVPEATRS
+298 VIVPEATRS

-313 KLLKMSEVS
+313 KLLQMSEVS
-322 GRIIAGT
+322 GRIVAGT
-329 LEQAY
+329 LEQVYRKA
-334 WKVMQG
+334 VQG
-340 GR
+340 GGR

>member
-1 MAKAVKVEAE
+1 MAKAAEATEVKPEIVEE
-11 VVEDGREL
+11 GGEL
-19 VVTCAPAEIEAN
+19 VVTCRPSDIEAN

-44 DYDGAVYDMAEDEN
+44 DYEGAAYDMSDDGN
-58 VKAAKRDRTFLN
+58 VRAAKRDRTYLN

-132 AHYAE
+132 AHYGE

-164 RAKQLLEEKVG
+164 KAKQLLEEKVG

-180 WGTLKGQ
+180 WDTLKGQ
-187 RESMGHYEVAERE
+187 RGSMGHYEVAERE

-218 EEDARLAEMKAA
+218 EEDARLEEMKAA
-230 MEPEQAPAPSPQ
+230 MEPERAPEPGPA
-242 PAPAPEPEPE
+242 APAPEPAPQPVRAVQEP
-252 PDAEAARGWYP
+252 
-263 GGSPREEIGEAV
+263 V
-275 GPMPIRVDQ
+275 
-284 LIAPRPGEPRGPWV
+284 IAPRPGEPRTPWV
-298 VVVPEATRS
+298 VIVPEATRS

-313 KLLKMSEVS
+313 KLLQMSEVS
-322 GRIIAGT
+322 GRIVAGT
-329 LEQAY
+329 LEQVYRKA
-334 WKVMQG
+334 VQG